1 MTLQRLAE
9 ILRRKLQL
17 SGLSQQ
23 SLRTAAGISKQTL
36 TNVLSGSADYKVT
49 TLLAV
54 AERLG
59 LEVVLVPKGA
69 AEAVHAELA
78 APPAVKSRVQAA
90 LDQVGATKPD
100 GDAP

>member
-1 MTLQRLAE
+1 MTLQRLADL
-9 ILRRKLQL
+9 LRRQLQL

-23 SLRTAAGISKQTL
+23 RLRMAAGISKQTL

-54 AERLG
+54 AEKLG

-69 AEAVHAELA
+69 AEAVHGELA
-78 APPAVKSRVQAA
+78 APPAVRSRVQAA
-90 LDQVGATKPD
+90 LEQVGPGSKD
-100 GDAP
+100 EKAP

>member
-1 MTLQRLAE
+1 MTLQRLADL
-9 ILRRKLQL
+9 LRRQLQL

-23 SLRTAAGISKQTL
+23 RLRMAAGISKQTL

-54 AERLG
+54 AEKLG

-90 LDQVGATKPD
+90 LEQVGPGSKD
-100 GDAP
+100 EKAP